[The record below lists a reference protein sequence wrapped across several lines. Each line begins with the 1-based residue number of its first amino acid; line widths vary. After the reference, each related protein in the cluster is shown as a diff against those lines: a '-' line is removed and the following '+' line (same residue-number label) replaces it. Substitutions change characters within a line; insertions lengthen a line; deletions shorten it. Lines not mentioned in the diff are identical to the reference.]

1 VEDERAQLQRRIEEI
16 QSWDL
21 PPETIEQ
28 MLMPLLKTLA
38 EMESRAGSGDVPV
51 EGHLTAHDIITGAQ
65 YNIYVNTYLN
75 APGRPSLSEDEYRDL
90 LAEYLRL
97 VYDTHCW
104 LDMQGVEER
113 GGRPVSAE
121 LDQVFIT
128 LEVKPE
134 AEAGTTR
141 KGRGET
147 GAADLLRDTPVEP
160 VGSDRLWTLGK
171 RLVVVGGP
179 GCGKT
184 TLLRFSVSQLAGA
197 IRDNRPGIARQNLG
211 LPDGSDL
218 PVPVFLTLRDFA
230 RFCRSEGRAVDPGP
244 AAMLRFINTRVNE
257 DFPSLKPPDDFFE
270 RLMGEGRCMIM
281 ADGLDEVADA
291 DERGIVRDA
300 IHKLVRA
307 YPANYYLVTSR
318 VAAYEKQAVLA
329 EKFRRLDVR
338 PLESEQVDT
347 LVARWCRAVYP
358 TRDAADAQAAELQAA
373 IRANPRIWSLADT
386 PLAVTILAIVHYNE
400 RQLPGER
407 AALYDRCTDVLLR
420 ELLRGG
426 EAGRELRVV
435 GASPEDRRTYLALAA
450 FEMHKRGQAG
460 EEGEST
466 PTEIERHELVEILQP
481 AFQRRDREGGARVAT
496 EFVEAMRVRGGL
508 LTERR
513 IGVYSFSHLSFQE
526 FLAAYHLVEEMP
538 GADRWPFIEH
548 MLTESWWRE
557 VFLLAAGYLNMGSV
571 RRSMAFVE
579 SLAGLGQAD
588 EARCRALQLA
598 GEALLEMQPGRV
610 EQATR
615 NMVVDNLVAT
625 LTDEQITGISPPA
638 RAAAGV
644 VLGGLGDPRPGVGV
658 LPIPRSGRAG
668 ERLLPDL
675 LWHEVPAGPFMLGA
689 NSDEDAWDNERPQHE
704 LNLPTFY
711 VARHPITNAQFT
723 PFVEAGG
730 YAEPRWWTE
739 AGWAWRDGAEPD
751 LSQIP
756 DQDLRGRYADWL
768 AQRPPD
774 RRQQP
779 FYWTHKD
786 FNRPNQPLV
795 GITCYE
801 AVAYCAWLTEHLRV
815 SSSEFGVS
823 SFGLP
828 ADVLSR
834 LGTQNSELE
843 TLRVRL
849 PTEAEWEKAA
859 GWDAAARRKRVY
871 AWGDDWDPGKT
882 NVEESHIGQTSAVG
896 LFPAGAAACGALDMT
911 GNVWEWTLSSWG
923 SYDWEKPG
931 FRYPFDDGRPQTG
944 AGGREAHDTAG
955 FRVLRGGSW
964 HSDQRDARLSYRS
977 SIQPVYF
984 SFYVGFR
991 VVVAPV

>member
-1 VEDERAQLQRRIEEI
+1 VENEGAQLQRRIEEI

-21 PPETIEQ
+21 PPEMVEQ
-28 MLMPLLKTLA
+28 MLTPLLRRLA
-38 EMESRAGSGDVPV
+38 ELERGAGSGDVPV
-51 EGHLTAHDIITGAQ
+51 KGDLIARDIVTGAQ
-65 YNIYVNTYLN
+65 YNMYVTTYLN
-75 APGRPSLSEDEYRDL
+75 APGRPALGEDEYREL

-97 VYDTHCW
+97 VYDTHRW

-128 LEVKPE
+128 LEVRPE
-134 AEAGTTR
+134 AEAEATRRGKGEMGTA
-141 KGRGET
+141 EM
-147 GAADLLRDTPVEP
+147 LRDTPVEP

-171 RLVVVGGP
+171 RLVAVGGP

-197 IRDNRPGIARQNLG
+197 IRYNRPGVARDNLG
-211 LPDGSDL
+211 LPDGADL

-230 RFCRSEGRAVDPGP
+230 RFCRGEGRAVDPGP
-244 AAMLRFINTRVNE
+244 GAMLRFINTRVNE
-257 DFPSLKPPDDFFE
+257 DFPSLRPPDDFFE

-291 DERGIVRDA
+291 DERGTVRDA

-307 YPANYYLVTSR
+307 YPENYYLVTSR
-318 VAAYEKQAVLA
+318 VAAYERRAVLA

-338 PLESEQVDT
+338 PLEPEQVDT

-358 TRDAADAQAAELQAA
+358 TPDAADAQAAELQAT
-373 IRANPRIWSLADT
+373 IRASPRIRALADT
-386 PLAVTILAIVHYNE
+386 PLTVTILAIVHYNE

-407 AALYDRCTDVLLR
+407 ATLYDRCTDVLLR

-460 EEGEST
+460 EEREPA

-481 AFQRRDREGGARVAT
+481 AFARRDRERGAEVAA

-526 FLAAYHLVEEMP
+526 FLAAYHLVEEMR

-548 MLTESWWRE
+548 VLTESWWRE

-579 SLAGLGQAD
+579 GMAGLGQTE
-588 EARCRALQLA
+588 EAKCGALQLA

-615 NMVVDNLVAT
+615 KKIVDNLVAV
-625 LTDEQITGISPPA
+625 LTDEEVAGISPPA
-638 RAAAGV
+638 RGAAGV

-658 LPIPRSGRAG
+658 LPPPARARAG
-668 ERLLPDL
+668 ERVLPDL
-675 LWHEVPAGPFMLGA
+675 VWHEVPAGPFLLGA
-689 NSDEDAWDNERPQHE
+689 NPDDEDAWDDERPQQE
-704 LNLPTFY
+704 GELPTFY
-711 VARHPITNAQFT
+711 VARHPITNAQFR
-723 PFVEAGG
+723 PFIEVGG
-730 YAEPRWWTE
+730 YDDPQWWTQD
-739 AGWAWRDGAEPD
+739 GRAWRDGAEPD

-756 DQDLRGRYADWL
+756 DEDVRKSYADWL
-768 AQRPPD
+768 VQRPPN
-774 RRQQP
+774 RREEP
-779 FYWTHKD
+779 FFWTNKD
-786 FNRPNQPLV
+786 FNGPNQPLV
-795 GITCYE
+795 GITWYE
-801 AVAYCAWLTEHLRV
+801 AMAYCAWLAEQLRV
-815 SSSEFGVS
+815 SAYE
-823 SFGLP
+823 LP
-828 ADVLSR
+828 VWRDGR
-834 LGTQNSELE
+834 LATQNLAPG
-843 TLRVRL
+843 TFMARL

-859 GWDAAARRKRVY
+859 GWDVAAGRKRVY
-871 AWGDDWDPGKT
+871 AWGDDWDPAKT
-882 NVEESHIGQTSAVG
+882 NVEESGIGRTSAVG
-896 LFPAGAAACGALDMT
+896 VFPAGASACGALDMT
-911 GNVWEWTLSSWG
+911 GNVLEWTLSSWG
-923 SYDWEKPG
+923 SFDWQKPG

-944 AGGREAHDTAG
+944 AGGREAPDTVG
-955 FRVLRGGSW
+955 FRALRGGSW
-964 HSDQRDARLSYRS
+964 SYSPRSARVSYR
-977 SIQPVYF
+977 YF
-984 SFYVGFR
+984 THPGYFRGSVGFR